1 MEEIKLG
8 TIGSG
13 VIVHSILDN
22 VKITDGIRLVA
33 VYSRSEEKG
42 KALASE
48 YGADKVYT
56 EMDAFL
62 ADKEINFVY
71 IATPN
76 LLHYEQIK
84 KALLAGK
91 NVICEKP
98 FCTRA
103 EQAHELVDMAKERHL
118 FLIEAVPTAF
128 LPNFGILKR
137 ELSGIGKV
145 KLVLGNYSQYSS
157 RYDQL
162 LNGEIPNV
170 FNPEYGAGCLMDL
183 NFYNVYL
190 NVALFGKPDDAV
202 YYPNIYPGLADTSGI
217 LVMRYDG
224 FVSQSAGAKDTWGVN
239 SFQIEGEKGY
249 IYVKDGSNGIAE
261 VRVVTKT
268 GDKVFNDQPN
278 PDRWFYEVQNLTK
291 LVLADDYDAIYERL
305 DVMLDVIATL
315 ESSRKKAGILFPGDG
330 KKTI

>member
-1 MEEIKLG
+1 MKEIRLG

-13 VIVHSILDN
+13 AIVHSILDN
-22 VKITDGIRLVA
+22 VKVTDGIRLAA
-33 VYSRSEEKG
+33 VYSRSREKG

-48 YGADKVYT
+48 YGVDKVYT

-62 ADKEINFVY
+62 ADGEVNFVY

-76 LLHYEQIK
+76 LLHYEQAK

-98 FCTRA
+98 FCTKA
-103 EQAHELVDMAKERHL
+103 EQAHELVDIAKKRHL
-118 FLIEAVPTAF
+118 FLVDAVPTAF
-128 LPNFGILKR
+128 LPNFDILKR
-137 ELSGIGKV
+137 ELPKIGRV

-162 LNGEIPNV
+162 LNGEVPNV
-170 FNPEYGAGCLMDL
+170 FNPEFGAGCLMDL

-224 FVSQSAGAKDTWGVN
+224 FISQSAGAKDTWGVN

-249 IYVKDGSNGIAE
+249 IYITNGSNGIAK
-261 VRVVTKT
+261 VQVVTKISNET
-268 GDKVFNDQPN
+268 FNDQPN

-291 LVLADDYDAIYERL
+291 LILSDDYDAIYERL
-305 DVMLDVIATL
+305 DVMLDVVDTL
-315 ESSRKKAGILFPGDG
+315 ESSRKKAGILFPGD
-330 KKTI
+330 

>member
-1 MEEIKLG
+1 MKEIRLG

-13 VIVHSILDN
+13 VIVHSILNN
-22 VKITDGIRLVA
+22 VKVTNGIRLAA
-33 VYSRSEEKG
+33 VYSRSQEKG

-48 YGADKVYT
+48 YGVDKVYT

-62 ADKEINFVY
+62 ADDEVNFVY

-76 LLHYEQIK
+76 LLHYEQAK

-98 FCTRA
+98 FCTKA
-103 EQAHELVDMAKERHL
+103 EQAHELVAIAKERHL
-118 FLIEAVPTAF
+118 FLVEAVPTAF

-137 ELSGIGKV
+137 ELPKIGKV

-162 LNGEIPNV
+162 LNGEVPNV
-170 FNPEYGAGCLMDL
+170 FNPEFGAGCLMDL

-202 YYPNIYPGLADTSGI
+202 YYPNIYLGLADTSGI

-224 FVSQSAGAKDTWGVN
+224 FISQSAGAKDTWGVN

-249 IYVKDGSNGIAE
+249 IYITNGSNGIAE
-261 VRVVTKT
+261 VQVVTKT
-268 GDKVFNDQPN
+268 SNETFNDQPN

-305 DVMLDVIATL
+305 DVMLDVVATL
-315 ESSRKKAGILFPGDG
+315 ESSRKKAGILFPGD
-330 KKTI
+330 